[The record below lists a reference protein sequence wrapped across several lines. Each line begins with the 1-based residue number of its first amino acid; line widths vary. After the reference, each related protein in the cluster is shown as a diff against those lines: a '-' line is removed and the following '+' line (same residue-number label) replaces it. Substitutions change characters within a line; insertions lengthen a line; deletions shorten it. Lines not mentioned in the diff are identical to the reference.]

1 MYHIFILDVSITHI
15 ESYIISF
22 HVYKKHDRT
31 PHLDPSDF
39 ETEDL
44 LSILSR
50 NLPDDPHD
58 YIFGKSIDGKDSLYI
73 IYTYYIYK
81 PQKLT

>member
-1 MYHIFILDVSITHI
+1 MLYVLYVFFISYLIDLSIFILDISITHI

-22 HVYKKHDRT
+22 HVYEKHDRT

-58 YIFGKSIDGKDSLYI
+58 YIFGKSIDGKVS
-73 IYTYYIYK
+73 
-81 PQKLT
+81 

>member
-1 MYHIFILDVSITHI
+1 MIH
-15 ESYIISF
+15 
-22 HVYKKHDRT
+22 RT

-58 YIFGKSIDGKDSLYI
+58 YIFGKSIDGKDY
-73 IYTYYIYK
+73 YYIY
-81 PQKLT
+81 LYT

>member
-1 MYHIFILDVSITHI
+1 MIH
-15 ESYIISF
+15 
-22 HVYKKHDRT
+22 RT

-58 YIFGKSIDGKDSLYI
+58 YIFGKSIDGKVHNICIHL
-73 IYTYYIYK
+73 YTYVIM
-81 PQKLT
+81 LT

>member
-1 MYHIFILDVSITHI
+1 L
-15 ESYIISF
+15 
-22 HVYKKHDRT
+22 KKHDRT

-58 YIFGKSIDGKDSLYI
+58 YIFGKSIDGKAH
-73 IYTYYIYK
+73 YYIYLYILYLYI
-81 PQKLT
+81 PYSHIISFSYNTLSCGH